1 MGVST
6 LGVDQHD
13 REVRSGLV
21 ATQMMGLAMMLYVWR
36 VELVAS
42 INDEDLIAAI
52 APNLQRYINGDLGAQ
67 A

>member
-21 ATQMMGLAMMLYVWR
+21 ATQMMGLAMMRYVWR
-36 VELVAS
+36 VEPVAS
-42 INDEDLIAAI
+42 ITDEDLIAAI
-52 APNLQRYINGDLGAQ
+52 APNLHRYINGDLGAQ

>member
-36 VELVAS
+36 VEPVAS
-42 INDEDLIAAI
+42 ITDEDLIAAI